1 MGSLG
6 DLLGIIG
13 MLGVPILLIGFGILI
28 PIWFRRVVPINEVH
42 IVQSSKK
49 TVSYGKGMENGN
61 TYYAWPAWIP
71 RIGVTTSKFTL
82 SVFSIDLDSYEAYD
96 TGRLPFMVDI
106 KAFFRIAN
114 SSMAAERV
122 QTFDQ
127 LKQQLQ
133 SILQGAVRSILAKND
148 LENILSERG
157 TFGAQFTDEVQ
168 GQLKQWG
175 CETVKNIEF
184 MDIRDA
190 RGSEVIANIMA
201 KKKSVIE
208 KESRTVVAQNR
219 KDAEIAEITAKR
231 EAELQKQQ
239 AEEAVG
245 KRTAEKDQQVGIA
258 RELAEQEIKAQAKVT
273 AERDMEV
280 KKVQE
285 VRAADI
291 AKEVAV
297 VKAKQDQEVAVVTAE
312 AEKKVLVVKAEG
324 QKQSTVTVAE
334 GNLEQAKLNAQGIE
348 AEGVAKGKA
357 ETAILQAPV
366 DTQIMLAKEIGEN
379 EGYQSYLIRVRQVE
393 KDEKVGV
400 EQAKALQAA
409 GIKVIANSGD
419 VQSGVSNVMDL
430 FTSKGGLSAGA
441 ALEAFANTEAGGA
454 FLKRFGISVDDAK
467 AMLGEEVAP
476 AAAPAK
482 KTRRGNTEAQGE

>member
-1 MGSLG
+1 MG
-6 DLLGIIG
+6 DLLNLIG
-13 MLGVPILLIGFGILI
+13 MLAIPILIIGFVVLI
-28 PIWFRRVVPINEVH
+28 PIWFRRVVPTNEVH

-49 TVSYGKGMENGN
+49 TVSFGKGMNTGN
-61 TYYAWPAWIP
+61 TYYAWPSWIP
-71 RIGVTTSKFTL
+71 VIGVTTSKFTL
-82 SVFSIDLDSYEAYD
+82 SVFSIDLENYEAYD
-96 TGRLPFMVDI
+96 SGRLPFMVDI
-106 KAFFRIAN
+106 KAFFRIAD

-122 QTFDQ
+122 QTFEQ
-127 LKQQLQ
+127 LKGQLQ

-148 LENILSERG
+148 LESILSERG
-157 TFGAQFTDEVQ
+157 TFGQQFTAEVQ

-184 MDIRDA
+184 MDIRDS
-190 RGSEVIANIMA
+190 RNSEVIANIMA

-208 KESRTVVAQNR
+208 MESRMEVAKNHKEAQ
-219 KDAEIAEITAKR
+219 IAEIEANR
-231 EAELQKQQ
+231 EAELQRQQ

-245 KRTAEKDQQVGIA
+245 KRTAEKQQQVGIA
-258 RELAEQEIKAQAKVT
+258 TEKAQQEIKAQAKVT
-273 AERDMEV
+273 AEREMEV
-280 KKVQE
+280 QQVTQ
-285 VRAADI
+285 VRAANI

-297 VKAKQDQEVAVVTAE
+297 VEAEQDRQVAVVAAE
-312 AEKKVLVVKAEG
+312 AKKQVQVVEAEG
-324 QKQSTVTVAE
+324 QKQSTVTVAQ

-348 AEGVAKGKA
+348 AEGRAKGVA

-419 VQSGVSNVMDL
+419 VQSGVTNVMDI
-430 FTSKGGLSAGA
+430 FSAKGGLSAGA
-441 ALEAFANTEAGGA
+441 ALEAFANTDAGGA
-454 FLKRFGISVDDAK
+454 FLKRFGISVEDAK
-467 AMLGEEVAP
+467 AMLGED
-476 AAAPAK
+476 AAPASGK
-482 KTRRGNTEAQGE
+482 KTRKGTDE